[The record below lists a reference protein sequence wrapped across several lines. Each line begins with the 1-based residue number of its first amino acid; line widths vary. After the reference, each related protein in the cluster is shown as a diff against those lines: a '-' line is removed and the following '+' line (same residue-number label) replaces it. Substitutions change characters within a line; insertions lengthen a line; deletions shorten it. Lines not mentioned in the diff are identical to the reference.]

1 MANKNI
7 LWWMYKRWQNT
18 TNNKI

>member
-7 LWWMYKRWQNT
+7 LWRMYKRWQNT